1 MKIVNNKLFSGL
13 RPLALAAALSGP
25 VGLVACTGGG
35 GSTAEVS
42 ATSARDAAAIAKK
55 IQARPGDADA
65 ILKEAGTDRAAFEA
79 LLYDIAQD
87 PEASQAYADA
97 MR

>member
-1 MKIVNNKLFSGL
+1 MIQTTKSMFSGL
-13 RPLALAAALSGP
+13 RPLALALALAAP

-42 ATSARDAAAIAKK
+42 VTSAQTAAGLAKK

-87 PEASQAYADA
+87 PEASRAYADA